1 MARPPVPIFGIS
13 KPDVPKFSSRDDDD
27 EVFGRTHYTRNL
39 SCYCLYSFHPNPPH
53 LPPRCSPLLCPE
65 HLIRARSAH
74 EPLVSH
80 SRVAG
85 ELVQDKHQSLKVVGY
100 SSSLYQDDETM
111 AWLESQKHLQLWME
125 NKEEDLWIDRY
136 DVRQLLSDASLFAK

>member
-1 MARPPVPIFGIS
+1 
-13 KPDVPKFSSRDDDD
+13 
-27 EVFGRTHYTRNL
+27 
-39 SCYCLYSFHPNPPH
+39 
-53 LPPRCSPLLCPE
+53 
-65 HLIRARSAH
+65 
-74 EPLVSH
+74 VSH

-85 ELVQDKHQSLKVVGY
+85 ELVQDKHQSLKIVGY